1 MMSSMDGTEPSG
13 EREVVDFVTQITDS
27 ARLRIE
33 ENLPHGFVRLKVA
46 EAERR
51 QAQHDIRSVEDI
63 ITELVRNSRDAGAR
77 HVLLAFQKE
86 QGRYRKIAV
95 LDDGCGIPS
104 DMHGLIFEP
113 RVTSKSED
121 FEEDRYGVH
130 GRGMALF
137 SIRSRAMQ
145 AQIVSSQPGR
155 GTAIGVVVDTKK
167 VPERS
172 DQATL
177 PVLVETEEGESVG
190 SGPHNV
196 TRVLLEMS
204 VDHRSMDFYI
214 GSFADILATARALAT
229 SGEAPG
235 GPWDA
240 LGAIDDARELADLSG
255 SLLGL
260 PISERNAYR
269 VLNDEIAPL
278 DTAYAHAKHALKAS
292 ESKTRRRKAPGQS
305 ERQSRSRP
313 LRRISKED
321 LAEIGRECAEIVERV
336 AGRYY
341 LHQAGEPRVRR
352 GRGKLIISLFITG
365 EEGEDE

>member
-1 MMSSMDGTEPSG
+1 MDGTEPSG
-13 EREVVDFVTQITDS
+13 EREVVDFVAQITDS

-77 HVLLAFQKE
+77 HVLVAFQKE
-86 QGRYRKIAV
+86 QGRFRKITV

-145 AQIVSSQPGR
+145 AQIVISEPGR
-155 GTAIGVVVDTKK
+155 GTVISVAVDTKK

-177 PVLVETEEGESVG
+177 PVLMTTDEEELVG

-196 TRVLLEMS
+196 ARVLVEMS
-204 VDHRSMDFYI
+204 VDHRSMDCYI
-214 GSFADILATARALAT
+214 GSFADILATARALAI

-235 GPWDA
+235 GPWDS
-240 LGAIDDARELADLSG
+240 LSAIEDARELADLSN
-255 SLLGL
+255 SRLGL

-269 VLNDEIAPL
+269 VLNDEIVPL
-278 DTAYAHAKHALKAS
+278 DTVYAHARHAQLAGDAP
-292 ESKTRRRKAPGQS
+292 TRRRKSPGQA
-305 ERQSRSRP
+305 ERLRSRP
-313 LRRISKED
+313 LRRISRED
-321 LAEIGRECAEIVERV
+321 LAEIGRECAEIVDKV

-341 LHQAGEPRVRR
+341 LHPAGEPKVRR

>member
-1 MMSSMDGTEPSG
+1 MTYSMDGTQPSP
-13 EREVVDFVTQITDS
+13 EREVVDFVAQITDT

-63 ITELVRNSRDAGAR
+63 ITELVRNSRDAGASN
-77 HVLLAFQKE
+77 VLVAFQKE
-86 QGRYRKIAV
+86 QGRYRKITV

-104 DMHGLIFEP
+104 DMHGLVFEP

-137 SIRSRAMQ
+137 SIKSRAMQ
-145 AQIVSSQPGR
+145 TQIVSSQPGR
-155 GTAIGVVVDTKK
+155 GTVISVVVDTKK

-177 PVLVETEEGESVG
+177 PVLSQTEEGESVG

-196 TRVLLEMS
+196 TRVLIEMS

-214 GSFADILATARALAT
+214 GSFADMLATARALAL
-229 SGEAPG
+229 SGKAPG
-235 GPWDA
+235 GPWDP
-240 LGAIDDARELADLSG
+240 LSTIDDARVLADISSG
-255 SLLGL
+255 PMGL
-260 PISERNAYR
+260 PVSERNAYR

-278 DTAYAHAKHALKAS
+278 DTAYAHAQHALKTS
-292 ESKTRRRKAPGQS
+292 ESRPRRRRVTGQF
-305 ERQSRSRP
+305 ERQVRTRP
-313 LRRISKED
+313 LRRISRED
-321 LAEIGRECAEIVERV
+321 LGEIGRGCSEVVDRV
-336 AGRYY
+336 TERYY
-341 LHQAGEPRVRR
+341 MHPTGEPRVRR
-352 GRGKLIISLFITG
+352 GRGKLIISFFITG